1 MLWRRLYTGRGRRF
15 FSVYNAKFISND
27 GGIFVFGADGSNVFD
42 IDGLSGMTMTLT
54 KSQTYSRVGEN
65 VSSKATG
72 GRTLTING
80 RIYNNISS
88 VKSSMLRT
96 FGAFTAG
103 KLIFDDKFYITAIV
117 KDTPTVSPKRN
128 DGAFMLRLFAPDPYF
143 RDMKTQYVEF
153 SSTTAN
159 FTFPFTLSE
168 KTFVLGSVS
177 PTMTANAYNDGDAPT
192 AYTLAITALQTITNP
207 RLSCGNKY
215 IAFAMTLEEN
225 DELIVWRDDDGSFH
239 AGLHQSGGDK
249 VLDAVQYLDDGSTL
263 FELGV
268 GDNNLVVSNREGV
281 TMGVVVSFNS
291 PFSGVYE
298 T

>member
-1 MLWRRLYTGRGRRF
+1 M
-15 FSVYNAKFISND
+15 YNAKFISND

-80 RIYNNISS
+80 RIYNNISA
-88 VKSSMLRT
+88 VKSAMLRV
-96 FGAFTAG
+96 FGAFTTG
-103 KLIFDDKFYITAIV
+103 KLIFNDKYYISAIV

-143 RDMKTQYVEF
+143 RDLKTQYVEF

-225 DELIVWRDDDGSFH
+225 DELVVWRDDDGSFR
-239 AGLHQSGGDK
+239 ADLHQSGGDK

-281 TMGVVVSFNS
+281 AMGVVVSFNS

-298 T
+298 A

>member
-1 MLWRRLYTGRGRRF
+1 M
-15 FSVYNAKFISND
+15 YNAKFISND

-143 RDMKTQYVEF
+143 RDMRTQYVEF

-225 DELIVWRDDDGSFH
+225 DELIVWRDDDGSFR
-239 AGLHQSGGDK
+239 ADLHQSGGDK

-268 GDNNLVVSNREGV
+268 GDNNLVASNQGGV

>member
-1 MLWRRLYTGRGRRF
+1 MLWKRLYTGRGRRF

-215 IAFAMTLEEN
+215 IAFAMTLAEN
-225 DELIVWRDDDGSFH
+225 DELIVWRDDDGSFR
-239 AGLHQSGGDK
+239 ADLHQSGGDK

-281 TMGVVVSFNS
+281 AMGVVVSFNS

-298 T
+298 A

>member
-80 RIYNNISS
+80 RIYNNISA

-103 KLIFDDKFYITAIV
+103 KLIFNDKFYIPAIV

-143 RDMKTQYVEF
+143 RDLKTQYVEF

-215 IAFAMTLEEN
+215 IAFAMTLAEN
-225 DELIVWRDDDGSFH
+225 DELIIWRADDGSFH
-239 AGLHQSGGDK
+239 ADWHQTGGDK
-249 VLDAVQYLDDGSTL
+249 VIDAVQYLDDGSTL

-268 GDNNLVVSNREGV
+268 GDNNLVASNQGGV

-298 T
+298 A

>member
-1 MLWRRLYTGRGRRF
+1 M
-15 FSVYNAKFISND
+15 YNAKFIAND
-27 GGIFVFGADGSNVFD
+27 GGIFTFGADGSNVFD
-42 IDGLSGMTMTLT
+42 IDGLSGMKMSLT

-65 VSSKATG
+65 ISSMATG

-80 RIYNNISS
+80 YIYGNISA
-88 VKSSMLRT
+88 VKRNMLRI
-96 FGAFTAG
+96 FRVFTTG
-103 KLIFDDKFYITAIV
+103 KLIFNDKYYITAVV
-117 KDTPTVSPKRN
+117 KDTPTISPQKN
-128 DGAFMLRLFAPDPYF
+128 GGAFMLRLFAPDPYF
-143 RDMKTQYVEF
+143 RDMRTQYVEF

-215 IAFAMTLEEN
+215 IAFAMTLAEN

-239 AGLHQSGGDK
+239 ADLHQSGGDK

-281 TMGVVVSFNS
+281 AMGVVVSFNS

-298 T
+298 A

>member
-1 MLWRRLYTGRGRRF
+1 M
-15 FSVYNAKFISND
+15 YNAKFISND

-80 RIYNNISS
+80 RIYNNISA
-88 VKSSMLRT
+88 VKSAMLRV
-96 FGAFTAG
+96 FGAFTTG
-103 KLIFDDKFYITAIV
+103 KLIFNDKYYISAIV

-143 RDMKTQYVEF
+143 RDMRTQYVEF

-215 IAFAMTLEEN
+215 IAFAMTLAEN
-225 DELIVWRDDDGSFH
+225 DELIIWRADDGSFH
-239 AGLHQSGGDK
+239 ADWHQTGGDK
-249 VLDAVQYLDDGSTL
+249 VIDAVQYLDDGSTL

-268 GDNNLVVSNREGV
+268 GDNNLVASNQGGV

-298 T
+298 A

>member
-1 MLWRRLYTGRGRRF
+1 M
-15 FSVYNAKFISND
+15 YNAKFISND

-42 IDGLSGMTMTLT
+42 IDGLSGMTMSLT

-80 RIYNNISS
+80 RIYNNISA
-88 VKSSMLRT
+88 VKSAMLRV
-96 FGAFTAG
+96 FGAFTTG
-103 KLIFDDKFYITAIV
+103 KLIFNDKYYISAIV

-143 RDMKTQYVEF
+143 RDLKTQYVEF

-225 DELIVWRDDDGSFH
+225 DELVVWRDDDGSFR
-239 AGLHQSGGDK
+239 ADLHQSGGDK

-281 TMGVVVSFNS
+281 AMGVVVSFNS

>member
-1 MLWRRLYTGRGRRF
+1 
-15 FSVYNAKFISND
+15 
-27 GGIFVFGADGSNVFD
+27 
-42 IDGLSGMTMTLT
+42 
-54 KSQTYSRVGEN
+54 
-65 VSSKATG
+65 
-72 GRTLTING
+72 
-80 RIYNNISS
+80 
-88 VKSSMLRT
+88 MLRT

-143 RDMKTQYVEF
+143 RDLKTQYVEF

-225 DELIVWRDDDGSFH
+225 DELIVWRDDDGSFR
-239 AGLHQSGGDK
+239 ADLHQSGGDK

-268 GDNNLVVSNREGV
+268 GDNNLVVSNKEGV
-281 TMGVVVSFNS
+281 AMGVVVSFNS

-298 T
+298 A

>member
-80 RIYNNISS
+80 SIYNNISA
-88 VKSSMLRT
+88 VKGAMLRT

-103 KLIFDDKFYITAIV
+103 KLIFNDKYYIPAIV

-215 IAFAMTLEEN
+215 IAFAMTLAEN
-225 DELIVWRDDDGSFH
+225 DELIVWRADDGSFH
-239 AGLHQSGGDK
+239 ADWHQTGGDK
-249 VLDAVQYLDDGSTL
+249 VIDAVQYLDDGSTL

-268 GDNNLVVSNREGV
+268 GDNNLVASNQGGV

>member
-103 KLIFDDKFYITAIV
+103 KLIFNDKYYISAVV

-143 RDMKTQYVEF
+143 RDLKTQYVEF

-159 FTFPFTLSE
+159 FTFPFTLSK

-177 PTMTANAYNDGDAPT
+177 PTMTANAYNDGDAST
-192 AYTLAITALQTITNP
+192 AYTLTITALQNTTNP
-207 RLSCGNKY
+207 RLSCGNEY
-215 IAFAMTLEEN
+215 LAFAMTLAEN
-225 DELIVWRDDDGSFH
+225 DELIIWRADDGSFH
-239 AGLHQSGGDK
+239 ADWHQTGGDK
-249 VLDAVQYLDDGSTL
+249 VIDAVQYLDDGSTL

-281 TMGVVVSFNS
+281 AMGVVVSFNS

>member
-103 KLIFDDKFYITAIV
+103 KLIFDDKFYIMAIV

-192 AYTLAITALQTITNP
+192 AYTLAITALQNTTNP
-207 RLSCGNKY
+207 RLSCGNEY
-215 IAFAMTLEEN
+215 IACAMTLAEN
-225 DELIVWRDDDGSFH
+225 DELIVWRDDDGSFR
-239 AGLHQSGGDK
+239 ADLHQSGGDK

-281 TMGVVVSFNS
+281 AMGVVVSFNS

-298 T
+298 A

>member
-1 MLWRRLYTGRGRRF
+1 
-15 FSVYNAKFISND
+15 
-27 GGIFVFGADGSNVFD
+27 
-42 IDGLSGMTMTLT
+42 MTLT

-80 RIYNNISS
+80 RIYNNISA
-88 VKSSMLRT
+88 VKSAMLRV
-96 FGAFTAG
+96 FGAFTNG
-103 KLIFDDKFYITAIV
+103 KLIFNDKYYISAIV

-143 RDMKTQYVEF
+143 RDLKTQYVEF
-153 SSTTAN
+153 SSTTAK

-215 IAFAMTLEEN
+215 IAFAMTLAEN

-239 AGLHQSGGDK
+239 ADLHQSGGDK

-268 GDNNLVVSNREGV
+268 GDNNLVVSNKEGV
-281 TMGVVVSFNS
+281 AMGVVVSFNS

-298 T
+298 A

>member
-96 FGAFTAG
+96 FGAFTTG
-103 KLIFDDKFYITAIV
+103 KLIFNDKYYIPAIV

-177 PTMTANAYNDGDAPT
+177 PTMTANAYNDGDAST
-192 AYTLAITALQTITNP
+192 AYTLTITALQNTTNP
-207 RLSCGNKY
+207 RLSCGNEY
-215 IAFAMTLEEN
+215 LAFAMTLAEN
-225 DELIVWRDDDGSFH
+225 DELIIWRADDGSFH
-239 AGLHQSGGDK
+239 ADWHQTGGDK
-249 VLDAVQYLDDGSTL
+249 VIDAVQYLDDGSTL

-281 TMGVVVSFNS
+281 AMGVVVSFNS

>member
-42 IDGLSGMTMTLT
+42 IDGLSGMTMSLT

-80 RIYNNISS
+80 RIYNNISA
-88 VKSSMLRT
+88 VKSAMLQV
-96 FGAFTAG
+96 FGAFTTG
-103 KLIFDDKFYITAIV
+103 KLIFNDKYYISAIV

-143 RDMKTQYVEF
+143 RDLKTQYVEF

-225 DELIVWRDDDGSFH
+225 DELVVWRDDDGSFR
-239 AGLHQSGGDK
+239 ADLHQSGGDK

-281 TMGVVVSFNS
+281 AMGVVVSFNS

-298 T
+298 A

>member
-1 MLWRRLYTGRGRRF
+1 M
-15 FSVYNAKFISND
+15 YNAKFISND

-42 IDGLSGMTMTLT
+42 IDGLSGMAMTLT

-72 GRTLTING
+72 GRMLTING
-80 RIYNNISS
+80 SIYNNISA
-88 VKSSMLRT
+88 VKGAMLRV
-96 FGAFTAG
+96 FGAFTTG
-103 KLIFDDKFYITAIV
+103 KLIFNDKYYIPAIV

-215 IAFAMTLEEN
+215 IAFAMTLAEN
-225 DELIVWRDDDGSFH
+225 DELIVWRADDGSFH
-239 AGLHQSGGDK
+239 ADWHQTGGDK
-249 VLDAVQYLDDGSTL
+249 VIDAVQYLDDGSTL

-268 GDNNLVVSNREGV
+268 GDNNLVASNQGGV

-298 T
+298 A

>member
-80 RIYNNISS
+80 RIYNNISA

-117 KDTPTVSPKRN
+117 KDTPTVSPKKN

-143 RDMKTQYVEF
+143 RDLKTQYVEF

-215 IAFAMTLEEN
+215 IAFAMTLAEN
-225 DELIVWRDDDGSFH
+225 DELIVWRDDDGSFR
-239 AGLHQSGGDK
+239 ADLHQSGGDK

-268 GDNNLVVSNREGV
+268 GDNNLVVSNKEGV
-281 TMGVVVSFNS
+281 AMGVVVSFNS

-298 T
+298 A

>member
-143 RDMKTQYVEF
+143 RDLKTQYVEF

-225 DELIVWRDDDGSFH
+225 DELIVWRDDDGSFR
-239 AGLHQSGGDK
+239 ADLHQSGGDK

-268 GDNNLVVSNREGV
+268 GDNNLVVSNKEGV
-281 TMGVVVSFNS
+281 AMGVVVSFNS

-298 T
+298 A

>member
-1 MLWRRLYTGRGRRF
+1 M
-15 FSVYNAKFISND
+15 YNAKFISND

-72 GRTLTING
+72 GRTLTIKG
-80 RIYNNISS
+80 SIYNNISA
-88 VKSSMLRT
+88 VKSAMLRT
-96 FGAFTAG
+96 FGAFTTG
-103 KLIFDDKFYITAIV
+103 KLIFNDKYYISATV
-117 KDTPTVSPKRN
+117 KDTPTASPKRN

-143 RDMKTQYVEF
+143 RDLKTQYVEF

-215 IAFAMTLEEN
+215 IAFAMTLAEN

-239 AGLHQSGGDK
+239 ADWHQTGGDK
-249 VLDAVQYLDDGSTL
+249 VIDAVQYLDDGSTL

-268 GDNNLVVSNREGV
+268 GDNNLVASNQGGV

-298 T
+298 A

>member
-1 MLWRRLYTGRGRRF
+1 M
-15 FSVYNAKFISND
+15 YNAKFISND

-80 RIYNNISS
+80 SIYNNISA
-88 VKSSMLRT
+88 VKGAMLRT
-96 FGAFTAG
+96 FGAFTTG
-103 KLIFDDKFYITAIV
+103 KLIFNDKYYIPAIV
-117 KDTPTVSPKRN
+117 KDTPTVSPKKN

-153 SSTTAN
+153 ISTTAN

-168 KTFVLGSVS
+168 KNFVLGSVS

-215 IAFAMTLEEN
+215 IAFAMTLAEN
-225 DELIVWRDDDGSFH
+225 DELIVWRADDGSFH
-239 AGLHQSGGDK
+239 ADWHQTGGDK
-249 VLDAVQYLDDGSTL
+249 VIDAVQYLDDGSTL

-268 GDNNLVVSNREGV
+268 GDNNLVASNQGGV

-298 T
+298 A

>member
-103 KLIFDDKFYITAIV
+103 KLIFDDKFYIMAIV
-117 KDTPTVSPKRN
+117 KDTPTVSPKKN

-143 RDMKTQYVEF
+143 RDLKTQYVEF

-177 PTMTANAYNDGDAPT
+177 PTMTANAYNDGDAST
-192 AYTLAITALQTITNP
+192 AYTLTITALQETTNP

-215 IAFAMTLEEN
+215 IAFAMTLAEN
-225 DELIVWRDDDGSFH
+225 DELIIWRADDGSFH
-239 AGLHQSGGDK
+239 ADWHQTGGDK
-249 VLDAVQYLDDGSTL
+249 VIDAVQYLDDGSTL

-268 GDNNLVVSNREGV
+268 GDNNLVASNQGGV

-298 T
+298 A

>member
-1 MLWRRLYTGRGRRF
+1 M
-15 FSVYNAKFISND
+15 YNAKFISND

-103 KLIFDDKFYITAIV
+103 KLIFDDKYYISAIV
-117 KDTPTVSPKRN
+117 KDTPTVSPKKN

-143 RDMKTQYVEF
+143 RDLKTQYVEF

-215 IAFAMTLEEN
+215 IAFAMTLAEN
-225 DELIVWRDDDGSFH
+225 DELIVWRDDDGSFR
-239 AGLHQSGGDK
+239 ADLHQSGGDK

-268 GDNNLVVSNREGV
+268 GDNNLVVSNKEGV
-281 TMGVVVSFNS
+281 AMGVVVSFNS

-298 T
+298 A

>member
-80 RIYNNISS
+80 RIYNNISA
-88 VKSSMLRT
+88 VKSAMLRV
-96 FGAFTAG
+96 FGAFTTG
-103 KLIFDDKFYITAIV
+103 KLIFNDKYYISAIV

-143 RDMKTQYVEF
+143 RDLKTQYVEF

-215 IAFAMTLEEN
+215 IAFAMTLAEN
-225 DELIVWRDDDGSFH
+225 DELVVWRDDDGSFR
-239 AGLHQSGGDK
+239 ADLHQSGGDK

-281 TMGVVVSFNS
+281 AMGVVVSFNS

-298 T
+298 A

>member
-103 KLIFDDKFYITAIV
+103 KLIFDDKFYIAAIV

-215 IAFAMTLEEN
+215 IAFAMTLAEN

-239 AGLHQSGGDK
+239 AALHQSGGDK

-268 GDNNLVVSNREGV
+268 GDNNLVVSNKEGV
-281 TMGVVVSFNS
+281 AMGVVVSFNS

-298 T
+298 A

>member
-1 MLWRRLYTGRGRRF
+1 M
-15 FSVYNAKFISND
+15 YNAKFISND

-72 GRTLTING
+72 GRTLTIKG
-80 RIYNNISS
+80 SIYNNISA
-88 VKSSMLRT
+88 VKSAMLRV
-96 FGAFTAG
+96 FGAFTTG
-103 KLIFDDKFYITAIV
+103 KLIFNDKYYIPAIV

-143 RDMKTQYVEF
+143 RDLKTQYVEF

-225 DELIVWRDDDGSFH
+225 DELIVWRDDDGSFR
-239 AGLHQSGGDK
+239 ADLHQSGGDK

-268 GDNNLVVSNREGV
+268 GNNNLVVSNREGV
-281 TMGVVVSFNS
+281 AMGVVVSFNS

-298 T
+298 A

>member
-72 GRTLTING
+72 GRMLTIKG
-80 RIYNNISS
+80 SIYNNISA
-88 VKSSMLRT
+88 VKSAMLRV
-96 FGAFTAG
+96 FGAFTTG
-103 KLIFDDKFYITAIV
+103 KLIFNDKYYIPAIV

-143 RDMKTQYVEF
+143 RDLKTQYVEF
-153 SSTTAN
+153 SSTTAK

-215 IAFAMTLEEN
+215 IAFAMTLAEN
-225 DELIVWRDDDGSFH
+225 DELIIWRADDGSFH
-239 AGLHQSGGDK
+239 ADWHQTGGDK
-249 VLDAVQYLDDGSTL
+249 VIDAVQYLDDGSTL

-268 GDNNLVVSNREGV
+268 GDNNLVASNQGGV

-298 T
+298 A

>member
-42 IDGLSGMTMTLT
+42 IDGLSGMKMTLT

-80 RIYNNISS
+80 RIYNNISA
-88 VKSSMLRT
+88 VKGTMLRV

-103 KLIFDDKFYITAIV
+103 KLIFNDKYYIPAIV
-117 KDTPTVSPKRN
+117 KDTPTVSPKKN

-143 RDMKTQYVEF
+143 RDLKTQYVEF
-153 SSTTAN
+153 SSTTAS
-159 FTFPFTLSE
+159 FRFPFTLSE

-192 AYTLAITALQTITNP
+192 AYTLAITALQTVTNP

-239 AGLHQSGGDK
+239 ADLHQTGGDK

-268 GDNNLVVSNREGV
+268 GDNNLVVSNKEGV
-281 TMGVVVSFNS
+281 AMGVVVSFNS

-298 T
+298 A

>member
-42 IDGLSGMTMTLT
+42 IDGLSGMTMSLT

-103 KLIFDDKFYITAIV
+103 KLIFNDKYYISAVV

-177 PTMTANAYNDGDAPT
+177 PTMTANAYNDGDAST
-192 AYTLAITALQTITNP
+192 AYTLTITALQNTTNP
-207 RLSCGNKY
+207 RLSCGNEY
-215 IAFAMTLEEN
+215 LAFAMTLAEN
-225 DELIVWRDDDGSFH
+225 DELIIWRADDGSFH
-239 AGLHQSGGDK
+239 ADWHQTGGDK
-249 VLDAVQYLDDGSTL
+249 VIDAVQYLDDGSTL

-281 TMGVVVSFNS
+281 AMGVVVSFNS

>member
-42 IDGLSGMTMTLT
+42 IDGLSGMTMSLT

-80 RIYNNISS
+80 SIYNNISA
-88 VKSSMLRT
+88 VKGAMLRV
-96 FGAFTAG
+96 FGAFTTG
-103 KLIFDDKFYITAIV
+103 KLIFNDKYYIPAIV

-143 RDMKTQYVEF
+143 RDMRTQYVEF

-192 AYTLAITALQTITNP
+192 AYTLVITALQTITNP

-215 IAFAMTLEEN
+215 IAFAMTLAEN
-225 DELIVWRDDDGSFH
+225 DELIVWRADDGSFH
-239 AGLHQSGGDK
+239 ADWHQTGGDK
-249 VLDAVQYLDDGSTL
+249 VIDAVQYLDDGSTL

-268 GDNNLVVSNREGV
+268 GDNNLVASNQGGV

>member
-1 MLWRRLYTGRGRRF
+1 M
-15 FSVYNAKFISND
+15 YNAKFISND
-27 GGIFVFGADGSNVFD
+27 GGIFVFGSDGSNVFD

-80 RIYNNISS
+80 RIYNNISA
-88 VKSSMLRT
+88 VKSAMLRT
-96 FGAFTAG
+96 FGAFTTG

-143 RDMKTQYVEF
+143 RDLKTQYVEF
-153 SSTTAN
+153 SSTTAK

-215 IAFAMTLEEN
+215 IAFAMTLAEN
-225 DELIVWRDDDGSFH
+225 DELIIWRADDGSFH
-239 AGLHQSGGDK
+239 ADWHQTGGDK
-249 VLDAVQYLDDGSTL
+249 VIDAVQYLDDGSTL

-268 GDNNLVVSNREGV
+268 GDNNLVASNQGGV

-298 T
+298 A

>member
-1 MLWRRLYTGRGRRF
+1 M
-15 FSVYNAKFISND
+15 YNAKFISND
-27 GGIFVFGADGSNVFD
+27 GGIFVFGTDGSNVFD

-54 KSQTYSRVGEN
+54 NSQTYSRVGEN

-96 FGAFTAG
+96 FGAFTTG
-103 KLIFDDKFYITAIV
+103 KLIFNDKYYISAIV

-215 IAFAMTLEEN
+215 IAFAMTLAEN
-225 DELIVWRDDDGSFH
+225 DELIVWRDDDGSFR
-239 AGLHQSGGDK
+239 ADLHQSGGDK

-281 TMGVVVSFNS
+281 AMGVVVSFNS

-298 T
+298 A

>member
-1 MLWRRLYTGRGRRF
+1 M
-15 FSVYNAKFISND
+15 YNAKFISND

-143 RDMKTQYVEF
+143 RDLKTQYVEF

-239 AGLHQSGGDK
+239 ADWHQTGGDK
-249 VLDAVQYLDDGSTL
+249 VIDAVQYLDDGSTL

-268 GDNNLVVSNREGV
+268 GDNNLVASNQGGV

-298 T
+298 A

>member
-103 KLIFDDKFYITAIV
+103 KLIFNDKYYIPAIV

-192 AYTLAITALQTITNP
+192 AYMLTITALQTITNP

-215 IAFAMTLEEN
+215 IAFAMTLVEN
-225 DELIVWRDDDGSFH
+225 DELIVWRADDGSFH
-239 AGLHQSGGDK
+239 ADWHQTGGDK
-249 VLDAVQYLDDGSTL
+249 VIDAVQYLDDGSTL

-268 GDNNLVVSNREGV
+268 GDNNLVASNQGGV

-298 T
+298 A

>member
-103 KLIFDDKFYITAIV
+103 KLIFDDKFYIMAIV

-215 IAFAMTLEEN
+215 IAFAMTLAEN
-225 DELIVWRDDDGSFH
+225 DELIIWRADDGSFH
-239 AGLHQSGGDK
+239 ADWHQTGGDK
-249 VLDAVQYLDDGSTL
+249 VIDAVQYLDDGSTL

-268 GDNNLVVSNREGV
+268 GDNNLVASNQGGV

-298 T
+298 A

>member
-72 GRTLTING
+72 GRMLTING

-103 KLIFDDKFYITAIV
+103 KLIFNDKYYIPAIV

-143 RDMKTQYVEF
+143 RDMRTQYVEF

-177 PTMTANAYNDGDAPT
+177 PTMTANAHNDGDAPT

-215 IAFAMTLEEN
+215 IAFAMTLAEN

-239 AGLHQSGGDK
+239 ADWHQTGGDK
-249 VLDAVQYLDDGSTL
+249 VIDAVQYLDDGSTL

-268 GDNNLVVSNREGV
+268 GDNNLVASNQGGV

>member
-1 MLWRRLYTGRGRRF
+1 M
-15 FSVYNAKFISND
+15 YNAKFIAND
-27 GGIFVFGADGSNVFD
+27 GGIFTFGADGSNVFD
-42 IDGLSGMTMTLT
+42 IDGLSGMTMSLT

-65 VSSKATG
+65 ISSMATG

-80 RIYNNISS
+80 YIYGNISA
-88 VKSSMLRT
+88 VKRDMLRI
-96 FGAFTAG
+96 FKVFTTG
-103 KLIFDDKFYITAIV
+103 KLIFNDKYYITAVV
-117 KDTPTVSPKRN
+117 KDTPTISPQKN

-168 KTFVLGSVS
+168 NKFTLGTVA

-239 AGLHQSGGDK
+239 ADLHQTGGDK
-249 VLDAVQYLDDGSTL
+249 VTDAVQYLDDGSTL

-268 GDNNLVVSNREGV
+268 GDNNLVASNQGGV

-298 T
+298 A

>member
-1 MLWRRLYTGRGRRF
+1 MLWRRLYSDRGRRF
-15 FSVYNAKFISND
+15 FSVYNAKFIAND
-27 GGIFVFGADGSNVFD
+27 GGIFTLGVDGSNVFD
-42 IDGLSGMTMTLT
+42 IDGLSGMTMSLT

-65 VSSKATG
+65 ISSMATG

-80 RIYNNISS
+80 YIYGNISA
-88 VKSSMLRT
+88 VKRDMLRV
-96 FGAFTAG
+96 FRAFTTG
-103 KLIFDDKFYITAIV
+103 KLIFNDKYYISAIV

-143 RDMKTQYVEF
+143 RDLKTQYVEF

-239 AGLHQSGGDK
+239 ADLHQSGGDR
-249 VLDAVQYLDDGSTL
+249 VTDAVQYLDDGSSL

-281 TMGVVVSFNS
+281 AMGVVVSFNS

-298 T
+298 A

>member
-1 MLWRRLYTGRGRRF
+1 MLWKRLYTGRGRRF

-103 KLIFDDKFYITAIV
+103 KLIFDDKFYIMAIV

-143 RDMKTQYVEF
+143 RDLKTQYVEF

-177 PTMTANAYNDGDAPT
+177 PTMTANAYNDGDAST
-192 AYTLAITALQTITNP
+192 AYTLTITALQETTNP

-215 IAFAMTLEEN
+215 IAFAMTLAEN
-225 DELIVWRDDDGSFH
+225 DELIIWRADDGSFH
-239 AGLHQSGGDK
+239 ADWHQTGGDK
-249 VLDAVQYLDDGSTL
+249 VIDAVQYLDDGSTL

-268 GDNNLVVSNREGV
+268 GDNNLVASNQGGV

-298 T
+298 A